1 VNNREEILQQF
12 SKLLDVMDDL
22 RAKCPWDK
30 EQTMESIRSLTIE
43 ETFELSDAIIQK
55 DMQEVKKEL
64 GDILLHIVFYS
75 KIASETET
83 FDVGDVIESLISKLI
98 RRHPHIYG
106 DVEANNSE
114 KVKQNWEQIKLQE
127 KGSKKNGILDGVPKG
142 LTGIVKAYRMQEKAS
157 QVGFDWNNTEDAY
170 KKVEEEWREFQ
181 EATTQEERTAE
192 FGDYLFALV
201 NFARLSGVNPDDA
214 LEITN
219 QKFLRRFKSIEALAE
234 ERGKG
239 LHEMTLE
246 EMDVL
251 WDQVKIQERTQG

>member
-1 VNNREEILQQF
+1 MNNREEILQQF

-55 DMQEVKKEL
+55 DLQEVKKEL

-83 FDVGDVIESLISKLI
+83 FDVGDVIESLIAKLI

-127 KGSKKNGILDGVPKG
+127 KGNKKNGILDGVPKG

-157 QVGFDWNNTEDAY
+157 QVGFDWNNAEDAY

-214 LEITN
+214 LELTN

-234 ERGKG
+234 EHGKG

-246 EMDVL
+246 EMDIL
-251 WDQVKIQERTQG
+251 WDKVKLQERTQG